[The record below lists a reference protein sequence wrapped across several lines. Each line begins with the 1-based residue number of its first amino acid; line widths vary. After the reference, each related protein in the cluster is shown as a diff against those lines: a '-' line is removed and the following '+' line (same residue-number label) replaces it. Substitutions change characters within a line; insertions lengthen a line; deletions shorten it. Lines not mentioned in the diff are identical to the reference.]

1 MVFLKLL
8 ENIRDKTTN
17 LVDSQNYDP
26 VQFSVESAKPG
37 FGDITCNVSFLLSK
51 QLKKSPQ
58 EISAELSKLYQFNDL
73 PEIKNV
79 QAHPSGYL
87 NFEIDY
93 TKFNDH
99 VIPISVQSDYGAI
112 DIGNSEKIVIEHT
125 SVNPNK
131 ALHIGHVRNIIL
143 GDAVSKILQKG
154 NYDVKVLNYVDDSGL
169 QVADI
174 IVGFK

>member
-93 TKFNDH
+93 TKFNND
-99 VIPISVQSDYGAI
+99 VISTSVQNDYGTI
-112 DIGNSEKIVIEHT
+112 DIGKSEKIVVVSSNVKISKFSEPNVFSEIPLLPKIPLNGAIISPDFNLAIT
-125 SVNPNK
+125 SPFST
-131 ALHIGHVRNIIL
+131 L
-143 GDAVSKILQKG
+143 
-154 NYDVKVLNYVDDSGL
+154 
-169 QVADI
+169 
-174 IVGFK
+174 